1 MARPLRVEF
10 DGALYHVTSRGNA
23 RADIFEDDQDR
34 HAFLETLGKVV
45 QRFHWLC
52 HAYCLMD
59 NHYHLV
65 LETPEGNLSKGM
77 RQLNGIY
84 TQAYNRRHRRVGH
97 VLQGRYK
104 AVLIQ
109 KDSHLL
115 EVCRYVVLNPVRAK
129 AARSA
134 KQWRWCS
141 YRATAGMEKSPPWL
155 TVDWVLSQFAHRRT
169 TAATH
174 YRRFVRE
181 GVGHPSIWKDVQG
194 QALLGEPDFVESLRG
209 YLRGSEKVKE
219 IPRRQRYV
227 GRPTLQQVFDGKLS
241 RARRDA
247 LIVQAVERHGYS
259 QKEVADVVGLHYSTV
274 SRLANQPKARNK
286 T

>member
-23 RADIFEDDQDR
+23 RADIFDDDQDR
-34 HAFLETLGKVV
+34 QAFLETLGKVV
-45 QRFHWLC
+45 TRFHWLC

-115 EVCRYVVLNPVRAK
+115 EVTRYVVLNPVRAQ
-129 AARSA
+129 AVQSA
-134 KQWRWCS
+134 KQWRWSS
-141 YRATAGMEKSPPWL
+141 YRATARMEESPPWL
-155 TVDWVLSQFAHRRT
+155 TVDWVLSQFAHRRS
-169 TAATH
+169 TAVTH
-174 YRRFVRE
+174 YRGFVRE
-181 GVGHPSIWKDVQG
+181 GVGQPSIWKDVQG
-194 QALLGEPDFVESLRG
+194 QTLLGESDFVERLRG
-209 YLRGSEKVKE
+209 YLRGSEAMKE

-227 GRPTLQQVFDGKLS
+227 GRPTLQQVFAGKLN
-241 RARRDA
+241 RARRDT
-247 LIVQAVERHGYS
+247 LIVRAVERHGYS
-259 QKEVADVVGLHYSTV
+259 QREVADVVGLHYSTV
-274 SRLANQPKARNK
+274 SRVANRPKARSK